1 MSRFRLALAKWGVQI
16 GGMSERTTS
25 AQQARAERV
34 TRAAAASLGR
44 RAARAIGRAPLLTV
58 YILAREAA
66 HCALWNNGERRAEL
80 KSVEGAARHAENRPK
95 REPWGADAGTE
106 LPR

>member
-66 HCALWNNGERRAEL
+66 HCALYSDERQAAEAEAVL
-80 KSVEGAARHAENRPK
+80 RRVGGVVAPGFRGAPAGDGRPC
-95 REPWGADAGTE
+95 E
-106 LPR
+106 